1 MYIGW
6 DIGIKNLAYC
16 NIELVNSKSDSNLT
30 HIKLGNSV
38 FNIKDW
44 DVINLV
50 EEVETNQTI
59 DGQLILSKRPLLTCF
74 CPKIAKGCIQIDK
87 SGKEVPCNKKAT
99 YCLEKKYNGEY
110 RGICDTHYKK
120 LEFKSLPTVSDK
132 STCYYHELNNT
143 SKNSTNNSIS
153 GKCKLKA
160 HWLFKDHFFI
170 GLCKKHKKKYIE
182 DNNRKPDDFLEAI
195 KAKKATLIN
204 LTNLGLALY
213 SKMDNKQELLN
224 VDTVLLENQ
233 PVLINP
239 TMKSVQMLLYS
250 YFIMKGIKEKQI
262 SNTKPISNIKC
273 YQASRK
279 TELIKYL
286 PENQQT
292 LINNKI
298 NNLKGNYAK
307 NKKAAIMITNY
318 LIDENPL
325 WGDFYKNHKKKDDL
339 ADSLLMTL
347 HYLIKKKESNITSL
361 DVDENDNDD
370 NVNDDN
376 DDNDDNDVD
385 EDDKKIEGI
394 ITELDND
401 DDLE

>member
-6 DIGIKNLAYC
+6 DIGIKNLAYS
-16 NIELVNSKSDSNLT
+16 NIELVDSKGDANLT
-30 HIKLGNSV
+30 HIKLGNYV

-74 CPKIAKGCIQIDK
+74 CPKIAKGSIQIDK
-87 SGKEVPCNKKAT
+87 SGKEVLCNKNAT

-120 LEFKSLPTVSDK
+120 LDFKSLPTVSDK

-143 SKNSTNNSIS
+143 SNNSTNNSTS

-182 DNNRKPDDFLEAI
+182 DNNVKSTDFLEAI

-213 SKMDNKQELLN
+213 SKMDNKPELLN

-262 SNTKPISNIKC
+262 SNTKPINNIKC
-273 YQASRK
+273 YQASKK

-286 PENQQT
+286 PENEQT

-318 LIDENPL
+318 LINENPL
-325 WGDFYKNHKKKDDL
+325 WEDFYKNHKKKDDL

-347 HYLIKKKESNITSL
+347 HYLIKNKESNITSL
-361 DVDENDNDD
+361 DVDVDDENDENDD
-370 NVNDDN
+370 DDENDEN
-376 DDNDDNDVD
+376 DEND
-385 EDDKKIEGI
+385 DDKKIEGI

>member
-6 DIGIKNLAYC
+6 DIGIKNLAYS
-16 NIELVNSKSDSNLT
+16 NVELVDSKSDSNLT
-30 HIKLGNSV
+30 HIKLGNYV

-74 CPKIAKGCIQIDK
+74 CPKIAKGSIQIDK
-87 SGKEVPCNKKAT
+87 SGKEVLCNKNAT

-120 LEFKSLPTVSDK
+120 LDFKSLPTVSDK

-143 SKNSTNNSIS
+143 SNNSTNNSTS

-182 DNNRKPDDFLEAI
+182 DNNVKSTDFLEAI

-213 SKMDNKQELLN
+213 SKMDNKPELLN

-262 SNTKPISNIKC
+262 SNTKPINNIKC
-273 YQASRK
+273 YQASKK

-286 PENQQT
+286 PENEQT

-318 LIDENPL
+318 LINENPL
-325 WGDFYKNHKKKDDL
+325 WEDFYKNHKKKDDL

-347 HYLIKKKESNITSL
+347 HYLIKNKESNITSL
-361 DVDENDNDD
+361 DVDVDDENDENDED
-370 NVNDDN
+370 DENDEN
-376 DDNDDNDVD
+376 DEND
-385 EDDKKIEGI
+385 DDKKIEGI